1 MYVVYN
7 KDFLNSTHRKFATL
21 FIKKTSKAKNT
32 EAAAKVGGGGKIL
45 ISSICDKS

>member
-7 KDFLNSTHRKFATL
+7 KDFLNRTHRKFATL
-21 FIKKTSKAKNT
+21 FRKKTSKAKNT
-32 EAAAKVGGGGKIL
+32 EAAAKVGWRGKIL